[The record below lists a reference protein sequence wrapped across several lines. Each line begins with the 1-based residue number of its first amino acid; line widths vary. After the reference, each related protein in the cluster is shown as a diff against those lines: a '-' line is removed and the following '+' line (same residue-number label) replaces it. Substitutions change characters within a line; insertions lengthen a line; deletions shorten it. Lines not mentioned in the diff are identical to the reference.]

1 MGEVMEVLEIECD
14 KCHWFN
20 VLFISELKLNKSFT
34 CDECEEL
41 ILMVDEELLNQV
53 K

>member
-34 CDECEEL
+34 CGSNGSTRDR
-41 ILMVDEELLNQV
+41 V
-53 K
+53 

>member
-1 MGEVMEVLEIECD
+1 MENLEINCNNCD
-14 KCHWFN
+14 CFN
-20 VLFISELKLNKSFT
+20 LIYTTELKLNKSFT

-41 ILMVDEELLNQV
+41 ILMVDEELLKQV